1 MKLVRCNGEIRHY
14 YDGDVYSECPECL
27 RMKQSGVKPSAP
39 QHTVIRRER
48 TGGETLSLEEIN
60 RRAAQQPAVQPQIP
74 AEPEM
79 PVPEVPV
86 QGIPVPPRPVPAAM
100 PVPEPPVQSAEPQ
113 KHGGLM
119 HRLFGKKENAAPVP
133 PVPPAPPAPP
143 APAAPVMPAPP
154 QMQQPVMPEPAP
166 QPVPEPAAP
175 AVPEQEAPA
184 AGSLASAVAAVQ
196 KTNPAG
202 SGKTVAFYRF
212 SGSEPVVGWLVS
224 VKGCGK
230 GEGYALK
237 AGQNF
242 IGRSLAMDIVL
253 KDDPAVSREH
263 HAAVMF
269 EPKQGT
275 FYLMPGQSTGITY
288 LNDAPLLAPTALSA
302 YDKIGVGDTLLIF
315 VPFCGEQFRWE
326 DYPDS
331 TDAS

>member
-27 RMKQSGVKPSAP
+27 RLKQSGAQPSAP
-39 QHTVIRRER
+39 QHTVVRRER

-60 RRAAQQPAVQPQIP
+60 RRAAQQPAAPQQTP
-74 AEPEM
+74 AEPEL
-79 PVPEVPV
+79 PV
-86 QGIPVPPRPVPAAM
+86 QEISAPPQPVPAA
-100 PVPEPPVQSAEPQ
+100 PVPVQTAQPAEPQ

-133 PVPPAPPAPP
+133 PVPPVPPAPQ
-143 APAAPVMPAPP
+143 
-154 QMQQPVMPEPAP
+154 QMQQPVPAAPVMPEPAP
-166 QPVPEPAAP
+166 QPAPEPAAP
-175 AVPEQEAPA
+175 AVPEPEASA

-196 KTNPAG
+196 KTNPAS

-230 GEGYALK
+230 GEGYVLK